1 MAPRRTGGTAVSANT
16 GPLSGIKVVDLSV
29 MISGPLAAMM
39 LADQGADVIK
49 VESPGIGDMMRFL
62 GSQKG
67 GITGIFA
74 LHNRGK
80 KSIGLNL
87 KSDKG
92 RQILR
97 DLMKDADVVIQN
109 FRPGALEK
117 LGFGYE
123 DVRNFNDRIV
133 YVSIS
138 GFGPDGPRSG
148 QRVYDNVIQAASGLA
163 SVQTDKATGRPQVF
177 RTLVCDKVTSY
188 TVAQAVTAAL
198 FARERGRGGQHIEI
212 SMLDSAIA
220 FMWPDS
226 AMDAALLDDDVAR
239 TPTIGENYAALEL
252 KDGFVT
258 VSAVSQPEFEGYCAA
273 LGNPDLAK
281 DPRFADAAA
290 RSANTAELR
299 LEIKKLTDAITV
311 EQFLANAVTFDVPAS
326 GINTLHIVHEEPQ
339 VQHNGTFV
347 VREHPKAGS
356 IREARNAP
364 HFRGTPTSM
373 PATAPDRGEHS
384 DEIVASLGL
393 DASALRAEGV
403 IF

>member
-117 LGFGYE
+117 LGFG
-123 DVRNFNDRIV
+123 
-133 YVSIS
+133 
-138 GFGPDGPRSG
+138 
-148 QRVYDNVIQAASGLA
+148 
-163 SVQTDKATGRPQVF
+163 
-177 RTLVCDKVTSY
+177 
-188 TVAQAVTAAL
+188 
-198 FARERGRGGQHIEI
+198 
-212 SMLDSAIA
+212 
-220 FMWPDS
+220 
-226 AMDAALLDDDVAR
+226 
-239 TPTIGENYAALEL
+239 
-252 KDGFVT
+252 
-258 VSAVSQPEFEGYCAA
+258 
-273 LGNPDLAK
+273 
-281 DPRFADAAA
+281 
-290 RSANTAELR
+290 
-299 LEIKKLTDAITV
+299 
-311 EQFLANAVTFDVPAS
+311 
-326 GINTLHIVHEEPQ
+326 
-339 VQHNGTFV
+339 
-347 VREHPKAGS
+347 
-356 IREARNAP
+356 
-364 HFRGTPTSM
+364 
-373 PATAPDRGEHS
+373 
-384 DEIVASLGL
+384 
-393 DASALRAEGV
+393 
-403 IF
+403 